1 MRDLVSE
8 RESRPDVPCGKG
20 CRGGQRGILWQ
31 RCCAKTAEDRK
42 LIVTLPAM
50 LYLLIPFALAAAITL
65 YVVHSSTMHGHLSAD
80 HDLSGPQKFHARPVP
95 RIGGV
100 GIFVGLV
107 GMVALAWFLK
117 HPQAK
122 TGLLLLLAGLPAFG
136 AGLIE
141 DFTKK
146 VSPRERLIATAV
158 SAALG
163 CWLLQATINRTDIP
177 GLDFIV
183 GTTVGAVLIT
193 VFVVAGVA
201 NSVNIIDGFNGL
213 SSMCVSLMLLSLAYV
228 AYQVGDTELALWALA
243 GVGAI
248 LGFFVW
254 NYPAGL
260 IFLGDGGAYFMGFYL
275 AEIAILL
282 IHRHPQVSPLFALM
296 VCIYPVFETVFS
308 IYRRR
313 FLRNTSPGDPDGIHL
328 HSLIYRR
335 LMRWA
340 IGARDARL
348 MTRRNSM
355 TAPYLWTLCLSS
367 LAPALLFWD
376 STPAIAAC
384 MVLFGVAYVAL
395 YWRIVRFR
403 TPKWMVFRGDQ
414 RKLTDRSVP

>member
-1 MRDLVSE
+1 
-8 RESRPDVPCGKG
+8 
-20 CRGGQRGILWQ
+20 
-31 RCCAKTAEDRK
+31 
-42 LIVTLPAM
+42 M
-50 LYLLIPFALAAAITL
+50 LFLLIPFALAAVVTL
-65 YVVHSSTMHGHLSAD
+65 YVVHSSTRHGHLSAD

-100 GIFVGLV
+100 GIFTGLA
-107 GMVALAWFLK
+107 GMVAVCYLQKSANAQLG
-117 HPQAK
+117 A
-122 TGLLLLLAGLPAFG
+122 LLLLCGLPAFG

-141 DFTKK
+141 DFTKR
-146 VSPRERLIATAV
+146 VSPAKRLLATAV

-163 CWLLQATINRTDIP
+163 VFVLGAAITRTDIP
-177 GLDFIV
+177 GLDLIV
-183 GTTVGAVLIT
+183 GTTAGAFIAT
-193 VFVVAGVA
+193 VFTVAGVA

-213 SSMCVSLMLLSLAYV
+213 SSMCVSLMLLALAYV

-254 NYPAGL
+254 NYPAGM

-275 AEIAILL
+275 AEMGILL
-282 IHRHPQVSPLFALM
+282 ISRHSEVSPLFALM

-313 FLRNTSPGDPDGIHL
+313 VLRDVSPGAPDGIHL

-340 IGARDARL
+340 IGARDARA

-355 TAPYLWTLCLSS
+355 TAPYLWTLCISS

-376 STPAIAAC
+376 STPMILAC
-384 MVLFGVAYVAL
+384 MVLFGITYVAL

-403 TPKWMVFRGDQ
+403 TPKWMVFRGDP
-414 RKLTDRSVP
+414 RKVPGNEPR